1 MLNLYI
7 NLYFVKNWQHNQQ
20 NEMKNEMPSM
30 CLDDQIALVEAGMK
44 FVSEYRDKGLVSA
57 EVIAKELAEGLE
69 VDRSYP
75 APRRLFSYEAVD
87 ESDQQTGE
95 EVFRRQFFFPLMDA
109 TFSSL
114 QELFKEMKAFK
125 SDFGFLCGLTCMQE
139 SVDMKTLASH
149 CADLANGPAAG
160 DISAFWNARS
170 RALLGLLLRET
181 CMACLLSSAWAI
193 SINILL
199 LTFIR
204 TYQLHTEY

>member
-1 MLNLYI
+1 
-7 NLYFVKNWQHNQQ
+7 
-20 NEMKNEMPSM
+20 M
-30 CLDDQIALVEAGMK
+30 CLDGQIARIAQVEAGMK
-44 FVSEYRDKGLVSA
+44 LVSEYRDEGLVSS
-57 EVIAKELAEGLE
+57 EVTARVGRSQE

-75 APRRLFSYEAVD
+75 EPRRRKTTRLFSYVALD

-114 QELFKEMKAFK
+114 QERFKEMKAFK

-160 DISAFWNARS
+160 DIIHCIRSGTRDHELCWVCVYEKPARLNSNSNSADNF
-170 RALLGLLLRET
+170 
-181 CMACLLSSAWAI
+181 
-193 SINILL
+193 
-199 LTFIR
+199 
-204 TYQLHTEY
+204 